1 MKSNDLLQSSNCSR
15 ARFKGSLSPASP
27 ISMTCQ
33 PVAGY
38 GQHVPA
44 VGRTLITSSG
54 TTTNGWLRV
63 PTVPTFDKS
72 DLPTLPVGD
81 LPRILVL
88 YICIPAYN
96 EAQTVGVLLWRIRK
110 VFQEYSREYEIL
122 VYNDGSTDSTDEAL
136 RPYGEV
142 LPLTVLGGSEH
153 LGYARALDALCR
165 AVSARTRYPRRD
177 ALITL
182 QADFTDQPE
191 HLPELIKRF
200 EGGADLVV
208 AERTVSPTTPAPVRR
223 LRWIGSW
230 LMRAGAPV
238 PGVADPFGSLRL
250 YRISLIR
257 DALKA
262 SGDAP
267 LARGDGWAA
276 NLDLLRRTA
285 PLARRLETVT
295 LDPRYDVRARESRVR
310 PWSDGL
316 ALFRSGRSPR
326 DRRPTA

>member
-1 MKSNDLLQSSNCSR
+1 
-15 ARFKGSLSPASP
+15 
-27 ISMTCQ
+27 
-33 PVAGY
+33 
-38 GQHVPA
+38 
-44 VGRTLITSSG
+44 
-54 TTTNGWLRV
+54 
-63 PTVPTFDKS
+63 
-72 DLPTLPVGD
+72 
-81 LPRILVL
+81 LVL

-122 VYNDGSTDSTDEAL
+122 VYNDGSTDATDEAV
-136 RPYGEV
+136 RPYAEV
-142 LPLTVLGGSEH
+142 LPLTVLGGSKH
-153 LGYARALDALCR
+153 LGYGAALDALCR

-208 AERTVSPTTPAPVRR
+208 AERKVSPTTPTPVRR

-230 LMRAGAPV
+230 AMRAGASV
-238 PGVADPFGSLRL
+238 PGVADPFGSMRL

-257 DALKA
+257 DAIKA

-267 LARGDGWAA
+267 VVQGDGWAA

-285 PLARRLETVT
+285 PLARRLETVA
-295 LDPRYDVRARESRVR
+295 LDPRYDVRARDTRVR

-326 DRRPTA
+326 DRKPTA